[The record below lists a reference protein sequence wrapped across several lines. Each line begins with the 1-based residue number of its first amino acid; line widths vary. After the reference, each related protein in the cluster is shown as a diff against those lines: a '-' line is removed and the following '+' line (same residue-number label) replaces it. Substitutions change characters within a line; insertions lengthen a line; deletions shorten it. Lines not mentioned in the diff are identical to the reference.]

1 MLLVRR
7 NEEDGCQVVEA
18 AVTGRALSI
27 RSCTG
32 QPTSVRRLR
41 EYRSATRRYGGQE
54 ALLNPDPS
62 KSIGPIP

>member
-7 NEEDGCQVVEA
+7 NEEDGCQVVEE

-41 EYRSATRRYGGQE
+41 EYRSAT
-54 ALLNPDPS
+54 
-62 KSIGPIP
+62 